1 MTDIQNISAASAGEA
16 VDEEL
21 IEQAYEMMAGG
32 QPAGEKPE
40 QTGAE
45 SGRSGRQTS
54 SAGAG
59 YCSLFCPRS
68 SML

>member
-40 QTGAE
+40 RKKYSKEIRA
-45 SGRSGRQTS
+45 S
-54 SAGAG
+54 
-59 YCSLFCPRS
+59 F
-68 SML
+68 